1 MENVIEKA
9 NCSYSVIGK
18 VCIAYFEGIINGV
31 TAIDLGLPAPRGNG
45 AIALRDSDD
54 GNIAS
59 FWLTDKGYIA
69 TYKATNYTSG
79 HSYAGSFVYLLA

>member
-1 MENVIEKA
+1 MILLDFQGKLCTLFLNTFPAVNELTEKMENVIEKA

-59 FWLTDKGYIA
+59 F
-69 TYKATNYTSG
+69 
-79 HSYAGSFVYLLA
+79 

>member
-59 FWLTDKGYIA
+59 F
-69 TYKATNYTSG
+69 
-79 HSYAGSFVYLLA
+79 